1 MKKGTGKKILNI
13 VKWIFNV
20 VIGIFIVLFILVVCL
35 QRFSNN
41 ELAFFDYRMF
51 TVLTGSMEPK
61 YNVGDVLFA
70 KEIDPNDI
78 QVGDA
83 ISYLGK
89 SGDVKDKV
97 VTHEVVE
104 IETSENGEKLFHTK
118 GIANIIEDPIVYEDQ
133 IYGKIIHKST
143 ILSFI
148 SKTIRTPIGL
158 VILIII
164 PVFYIIGSEMLSALL
179 SREEKRRNRESNY

>member
-1 MKKGTGKKILNI
+1 MKKETGKKILNI

>member
-13 VKWIFNV
+13 IKWIFNV
-20 VIGIFIVLFILVVCL
+20 VVGIFIVLFILVVCL

-83 ISYLGK
+83 ISYLGE

-104 IETSENGEKLFHTK
+104 IETNENGEKLFHTK
-118 GIANIIEDPIVYEDQ
+118 GIANIIEDPIVHADQ
-133 IYGKIIHKST
+133 IYGKIIYKST

-158 VILIII
+158 IILIII

-179 SREEKRRNRESNY
+179 SREEKRRNRE